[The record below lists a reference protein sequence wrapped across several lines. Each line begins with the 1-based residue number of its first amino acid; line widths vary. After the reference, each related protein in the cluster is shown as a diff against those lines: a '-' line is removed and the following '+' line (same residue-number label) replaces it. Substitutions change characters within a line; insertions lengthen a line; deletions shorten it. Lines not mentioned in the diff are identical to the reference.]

1 MLYCIV
7 GATNTLL
14 EIVMKLC
21 VKIGV
26 AVFLL
31 VSSVSAEEQR
41 ESFPG
46 VILSSNKKLDSESQ
60 KFVSFKNERLSK
72 TAVHVRILGEVTLI
86 NPIMIDVHYEAALE
100 KLAKKLQER
109 GLY

>member
-1 MLYCIV
+1 MDE
-7 GATNTLL
+7 G
-14 EIVMKLC
+14 
-21 VKIGV
+21 
-26 AVFLL
+26 
-31 VSSVSAEEQR
+31 R
-41 ESFPG
+41 
-46 VILSSNKKLDSESQ
+46 VIYYLDIWRDWMQPKSNNGLGYPSRSMGFGDSGIHSTEDYEESQ
-60 KFVSFKNERLSK
+60 DLVAGPVVDACIESLETIQK